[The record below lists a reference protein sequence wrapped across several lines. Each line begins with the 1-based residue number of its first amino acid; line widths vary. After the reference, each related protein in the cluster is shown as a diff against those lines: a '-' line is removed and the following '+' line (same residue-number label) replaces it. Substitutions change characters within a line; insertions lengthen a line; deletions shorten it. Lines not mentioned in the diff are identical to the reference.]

1 MCVKW
6 ILDKMGQF
14 RTYNDINLSN
24 RLVRAQQDLTELKT
38 SQLYLM
44 QSTKGF
50 EIPTTGKYNFVNTT
64 YGEFGLRT
72 VLTFTGDKPNK
83 QVLFFPNF
91 TVYNSSGAVVDLN
104 NLNNNTHCMNYFI
117 WSDPEKPNVMYAFI
131 DIMSSLSGRPSM
143 TFGGIANDNGT
154 LTVDAWSTYV
164 EA

>member
-1 MCVKW
+1 
-6 ILDKMGQF
+6 MGQF
-14 RTYNDINLSN
+14 RTYNDISLAK
-24 RLVRAQQDLTELKT
+24 RLVRAQQDLAELKT

-104 NLNNNTHCMNYFI
+104 NPDNYTHCMN
-117 WSDPEKPNVMYAFI
+117 
-131 DIMSSLSGRPSM
+131 
-143 TFGGIANDNGT
+143 
-154 LTVDAWSTYV
+154 
-164 EA
+164 